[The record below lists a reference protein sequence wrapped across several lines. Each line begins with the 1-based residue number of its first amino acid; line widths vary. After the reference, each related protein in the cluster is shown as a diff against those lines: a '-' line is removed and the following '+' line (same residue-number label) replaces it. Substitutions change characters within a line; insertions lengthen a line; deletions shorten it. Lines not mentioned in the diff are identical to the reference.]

1 MVRQTALGEMEVHL
15 LTQRIY
21 QQESRSKV
29 VMREL
34 VSRGG
39 NWTRGYLFLLTAG
52 SHRDGGENPRSRG
65 VLFWTSLKNTSLSI
79 TMSRPAWQAGYNEVC
94 DPNPQRGVEQG

>member
-1 MVRQTALGEMEVHL
+1 M